1 MFKNLLIPLLI
12 ILIFQGI
19 DYRLDMTKDQRYK
32 LSNATTNML
41 ISLDSPIKIDVFLT
55 GQLPADY
62 LRLQREITT
71 LIKGMEEYTD
81 QLLVSFINPF
91 KGAESTENWSKK

>member
-1 MFKNLLIPLLI
+1 MKNKIRGFKNLLIPLLI

-19 DYRLDMTKDQRYK
+19 DYRLDMTQDQRYT
-32 LSNATTNML
+32 LSNTTTNML

-71 LIKGMEEYTD
+71 IIKGMEEHTD
-81 QLLVSFINPF
+81 QLVVSFINPF
-91 KGAESTENWSKK
+91 EGCRKH